1 MRSGITAA
9 VVLAMASATIQ
20 PALAVEDEV
29 VHLSPDSADRYR
41 PAIAD
46 HGSIEVL
53 ANIDSITA
61 PVVSPDGDTVAFAG
75 ALGDESLGLYAV
87 FVVNTDGSGLRQIT
101 TGSYGELDPA
111 WSPDGSS
118 IAAVQNVDGALYDK
132 ARLIVIDVSSEDV
145 DVLTGAVGA
154 ARPAFSP
161 NGSTIA
167 YDTSAGVHVLGAS
180 GGTPQLIGPGGYDP
194 TFSAN
199 GSRVFY
205 LAANG
210 ASNEIR
216 SVATAGGQHSVVYT
230 TQQGLE
236 NPISFAGRI
245 MFTQYIGWGYDS
257 RTSVRL
263 NSVTESGGSL
273 RTEKQIPGH
282 PVMLG
287 PRRGNDEMLF
297 YRSDGLYQYFDVQA
311 DGDLGSTILEGNNY
325 SSSWTSISDLDL
337 DGDGAGE
344 MLFYRATT
352 GTFKYYAMKSNGSL
366 EKLILSGSGYST
378 GWSSITAVDLD
389 GDRRDEIF
397 FYRMSDGAY
406 RYYDIRPDGT
416 LSELLS
422 GGGGYSKGWTSVT
435 AIDLDGDDKDEML
448 FYRATD
454 GTYKYYTMR
463 SNGSLDDLI
472 LGGTA
477 YSTGWSAITAVDLDG
492 DGQDEIFFY
501 RTSGSFRYYNISASA
516 GLGSPI
522 ASGSGYTQG
531 LSVVTAIDLEG

>member
-1 MRSGITAA
+1 MRRRVTAA
-9 VVLAMASATIQ
+9 LALAVASATMQ
-20 PALAVEDEV
+20 PALAAEDEV
-29 VHLSPDSADRYR
+29 AHLSPDSSGRYR

-53 ANIDSITA
+53 ADIDSITA
-61 PVVSPDGDTVAFAG
+61 PVVSPDGDMLAFAG
-75 ALGDESLGLYAV
+75 ALDDGSLGLYAI

-111 WSPDGSS
+111 WSPNGSS
-118 IAAVQNVDGALYDK
+118 ITAIQNGDGALYDTGQ
-132 ARLIVIDVSSEDV
+132 LIVVDVSSEEV

-154 ARPAFSP
+154 ARPSFSP

-167 YDTSAGVHVLGAS
+167 YDTSAGVHVVGAS
-180 GGTPQLIGPGGYDP
+180 GGASQLIGPGGYDP

-205 LAANG
+205 LAVNG
-210 ASNEIR
+210 TSNEIR
-216 SVATAGGQHSVVYT
+216 SVPTGGGAHNVIYATP
-230 TQQGLE
+230 QGLE
-236 NPISFAGRI
+236 NPLSFAGRI
-245 MFTQYIGWGYDS
+245 MFTQYIGWGWDA

-263 NSVTESGGSL
+263 NRVTESGGSF
-273 RTEKQIPGH
+273 RTEKQIAGN
-282 PVMLG
+282 PVMLS
-287 PRRGNDEMLF
+287 PRRGNDELLF
-297 YRSDGLYQYFDVQA
+297 YRSDGLYQYHDVQA
-311 DGDLGSTILEGNNY
+311 DGDLGSTILEGDNY
-325 SSSWTSISDLDL
+325 STSWTSISDLDL

-352 GTFKYYAMKSNGSL
+352 GTFKYYEMRSNGTL
-366 EKLILSGSGYST
+366 ESLILGGSGYSTGWSSITAIDLDGDRRDEIFFYRKTDGAYRYYDIRPDGTLAQRLSGGGGYST

-389 GDRRDEIF
+389 GDDR
-397 FYRMSDGAY
+397 
-406 RYYDIRPDGT
+406 
-416 LSELLS
+416 
-422 GGGGYSKGWTSVT
+422 
-435 AIDLDGDDKDEML
+435 DEML

-454 GTYKYYTMR
+454 GTYKYYEMG
-463 SNGSLDDLI
+463 SNGSLTDLI
-472 LGGTA
+472 LGGTG

-501 RTSGSFRYYNISASA
+501 RTTGSYRYYNINAAA

-531 LSVVTAIDLEG
+531 LSVVSAVDLEG